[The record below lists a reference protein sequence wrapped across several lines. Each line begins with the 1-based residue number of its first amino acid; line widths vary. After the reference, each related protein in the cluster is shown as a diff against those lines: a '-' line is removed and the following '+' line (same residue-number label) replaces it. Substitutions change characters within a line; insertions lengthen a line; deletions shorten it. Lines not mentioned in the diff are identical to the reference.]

1 MIMQANNQEMNM
13 NPNYTSGPAR
23 ASTDITMYA
32 SNSSQVHKQSMNDS
46 AFQQH
51 QVTKDNLLGN
61 MLASHN
67 QQSMSLNTNPRAPA
81 MANA

>member
-1 MIMQANNQEMNM
+1 MNS
-13 NPNYTSGPAR
+13 NYSTGPAR

-32 SNSSQVHKQSMNDS
+32 NNNNSQGHKQSMNDS
-46 AFQQH
+46 YQN

-67 QQSMSLNTNPRAPA
+67 Q
-81 MANA
+81 

>member
-1 MIMQANNQEMNM
+1 MNM
-13 NPNYTSGPAR
+13 NSNYSTGPAR

-32 SNSSQVHKQSMNDS
+32 NNNNSQGHKQSMNDS
-46 AFQQH
+46 YQN

-67 QQSMSLNTNPRAPA
+67 Q
-81 MANA
+81 